1 MPWAKSIW
9 RKLLQILHERG
20 YIIPAINTDTVDYET
35 CAVKLQESILDFHP
49 DAHVT
54 ILTQDKLPFDEQ
66 TGYANDWQVF
76 YASPYRQTIKLEA
89 DMYCTSPIDHWWK
102 IFELRD
108 VVVSTGCRDFYGNV
122 SHNRHYRKIIDEN
135 NLSDVYNAITY
146 WRVSQ
151 TAKDFFTTVRDI
163 FNNWDQYRT
172 LIKFSEDVPT
182 TDTVYAMA
190 ARLIGDE
197 KVTLPEGMSPS
208 IVHMKKHINPIR
220 VNEWTNEL
228 IWELDPVRINTV
240 AQWGMLHYH
249 VKDWIKHV

>member
-1 MPWAKSIW
+1 M
-9 RKLLQILHERG
+9 QIQHERG
-20 YIIPAINTDTVDYET
+20 YIIPAINTETVDYEQ
-35 CAVKLQESILDFHP
+35 CARQLEKSIRQFHP
-49 DAHVT
+49 DAHIT
-54 ILTQDKLPFDEQ
+54 ILTRDCLPFDEQ
-66 TGYANDWQVF
+66 MGYANDWQVF
-76 YASPYRQTIKLEA
+76 AASPYRQTIKLEA

-102 IFELRD
+102 IFEHRD
-108 VVVSTGCRDFYGNV
+108 VVVSTGCRDFYGAV
-122 SHNRHYRKIIDEN
+122 SSNRRYRKIIDEN

-182 TDTVYAMA
+182 TDTVYAIA

-197 KVTLPEGMSPS
+197 KVTLPSGVGPS

-220 VNEWTNEL
+220 VEDWTNEL

-249 VKDWIKHV
+249 VKEWVEHV